1 MKRICAKI
9 IIYLYELIN
18 SLYRLLRKHLH
29 ILITLSFCLFTKNA
43 CSQKVGLV
51 LSGGGSSGLSHIGV
65 IKALEDNNIPIDYIC
80 GASSGGLIG
89 AFYAIGYSP
98 REIEK
103 IVNSK
108 IFQSITKGDIPKK
121 YEYMIKKRNDYEYNY
136 IEFKKY

>member
-29 ILITLSFCLFTKNA
+29 ILIALSFCLFTKNT

-103 IVNSK
+103 IVLESDELK
-108 IFQSITKGDIPKK
+108 ELQ
-121 YEYMIKKRNDYEYNY
+121 
-136 IEFKKY
+136 